1 MTPEA
6 LAATHARAFA
16 GVDRKWSSA
25 EFAALLRSPGA
36 FALGDDRA
44 FALGRVTA
52 DEAELLTLATD
63 PGVRRQGRARAA
75 LAGFEAEA
83 RARGAA
89 RAFLEV
95 AEDNTAA
102 RALYAVAGWE
112 IIARRAGYYP
122 RAAAPAADALVLAKP
137 LGADPHPRAS

>member
-16 GVDRKWSSA
+16 GVDRGWSSA
-25 EFAALLRSPGA
+25 EFAALLQSPGV
-36 FALGDDRA
+36 FAVGDDRA

-63 PGVRRQGRARAA
+63 PGARRQGRARAA
-75 LAGFEAEA
+75 LDAFEASA

-89 RAFLEV
+89 GAFLEV
-95 AEDNTAA
+95 AEDNAAA
-102 RALYAVAGWE
+102 RGLYAAAGWE
-112 IIARRAGYYP
+112 IIARRAAYYP
-122 RAAAPAADALVLAKP
+122 RPAAPAADALVLAKP
-137 LGADPHPRAS
+137 FGAEPRPPAP